1 MSSILKVSEIQDPT
15 NGNTAASIQ
24 TNGTILPTVYAFRA
38 TKHVAVNWTTGGGTG
53 NAITFNNISSNS
65 AFNSGFDLSEIGST
79 GKIFIPVDGIYRISA
94 SFLLQNSNTSA
105 GHTYI
110 TVELN
115 DTTGGSGA
123 PGTTL
128 QNDYGYFPASTHR
141 LVKLN
146 TIFKAT
152 SSDFVAITKQDSL
165 KYWGNGTN
173 LASSTWGYN
182 QVTCELIGVSL

>member
-53 NAITFNNISSNS
+53 NAITFNNTSSND

-79 GKIFIPVDGIYRISA
+79 GKIFIPVDGIYRVSA
-94 SFLLQNSNTSA
+94 NFLVNSSNTSA
-105 GHTYI
+105 DHTY
-110 TVELN
+110 TVVALN
-115 DTTGGSGA
+115 ATDGSGGA

-128 QNDYGYFPASTHR
+128 INDYSRVEAGNHR

-146 TIFKAT
+146 TILKAT
-152 SSDFVAITKQDSL
+152 SSDYFTICKHDTL